1 MIPQISTAGGL
12 ASLRGLRGALVL
24 ALVGVGCAS
33 NQLAVTRYSWLP
45 TPDLRTTADRAIR
58 SESAVPGVV
67 GADWLRGPA
76 RVLASKQERDR
87 FAELETEPAR
97 HRFVDEF
104 WRHRDPEPGSGR
116 NEFRQEF
123 ERRVLAADAA
133 FGHDGEPGWSTLFGV
148 TLLVFGFP
156 YDVTVNRHERDGGIV
171 EVGALAVP
179 SKARGGDEV
188 IWHYVPGA
196 LSGASLQLANG
207 NPMYVQFGYAR
218 GGWRM
223 TCGAAMRSYGWVG
236 GDYVA
241 GRGGYVGGGPSG
253 GTVPEDAYGMVGS
266 YRGPLLTGGGVYDT
280 GPSLATISSDCQGL
294 LSAYGGL
301 LFQ

>member
-1 MIPQISTAGGL
+1 MIPQISIPGGR
-12 ASLRGLRGALVL
+12 APLRRLRGALMMGL
-24 ALVGVGCAS
+24 LGAACAS

-45 TPDLRTTADRAIR
+45 TPDLRTTADGVIR
-58 SESAVPGVV
+58 SDAALSGVV

-76 RVLASKQERDR
+76 RILASKQERER
-87 FAELETEPAR
+87 FAKLETEPAR
-97 HRFVDEF
+97 RQFVEKF
-104 WRHRDPEPGSGR
+104 WRDRDPEPGSGR

-123 ERRVLAADAA
+123 DRRVLAANAA
-133 FGHDGEPGWSTLFGV
+133 FGHDDEPGWSTLFGV

-156 YDVTVNRHERDGGIV
+156 YDVTVNRQERDGGIV

-188 IWHYVPGA
+188 VWHYVPGA

-207 NPMYVQFGYAR
+207 NPLYVQFGYAR

-223 TCGAAMRSYGWVG
+223 TCGTAVRSYGWVG
-236 GDYVA
+236 SDYVA
-241 GRGGYVGGGPSG
+241 GSGGYVGGGPSG

-280 GPSLATISSDCQGL
+280 GSSPATISSDCQGL